1 MNRQKIIIDK
11 NTFLD
16 LQTDTTVKRGIALFP
31 LTKGTY
37 TFVRISEL
45 NYNLEHLKLSPL
57 NH

>member
-16 LQTDTTVKRGIALFP
+16 LQTDTTVKRGIAM
-31 LTKGTY
+31 GTY

-57 NH
+57 ITNI